1 MKNTFYI
8 LMLFIGVAITGC
20 EPMDDINEEIDEN
33 ISNVEGSLDY
43 TLEEEDYGFLDLPE
57 EQYEFDTEEDARA
70 LIPVLLSNRLPA
82 LGGNSS
88 VNVSYNVFAPI
99 DPQVYTV
106 SAEDYEAAGL
116 SDGYLGN
123 ISQIQSFLQYQFPR
137 AEAGDHVELT
147 YDAVAN
153 EISYTLNAD
162 DFDFIEDELG
172 ADYPEPTSSAAQF
185 GNFDRREGN
194 EAYWSNEMILEAIDA
209 VLLENLEGVEG
220 QTYNVSYDIY
230 DGSAGTESMS
240 VRFDGNSYVQSGA
253 SAYELVNADYALVA
267 EELAEEYP
275 GPAEN
280 TGDFNSFTVDSGSSN
295 FWTEEMLLEAINI
308 VLMDKFPSAEEGVQF
323 AVTYAA
329 YDGSGVSSQGMAVV
343 LQDGQ
348 YVIDLEGSVSTV
360 ETTDVFAYTNGTWS
374 MPLTLDSE
382 DYTTM
387 GQTYPNFDDEGEAY
401 QMISVFLGLEYPYAR
416 EGEMRS
422 VAYDFYSGST
432 STRYTLFVFEDGEW
446 NAIPRT
452 LEQTLQFSHNGSEWE
467 PDNTIRYTLVASDYE
482 YIAAEFAAVSGY
494 EAAASNLA
502 QYGNFNLNNWDDDM
516 ILEALKVFLND
527 FDPSAEVGQKYILSY
542 EVYPGYIMTQMRLIK
557 DESGAW
563 VINE

>member
-153 EISYTLNAD
+153 EISYTLDAD
-162 DFDFIEDELG
+162 DFDFIENELG
-172 ADYPEPTSSAAQF
+172 ADYPEPAGNAGQF
-185 GNFDRREGN
+185 NSFTVDPN
-194 EAYWSNEMILEAIDA
+194 SNNLWTEEMILEAINI
-209 VLLENLEGVEG
+209 VLLENMDGVEG
-220 QTYNVSYDIY
+220 QKYNVSYEVY
-230 DGSAGTESMS
+230 NEGVEAESMT
-240 VRFDGNSYVQSGA
+240 VVFNGNNYIPFGA

-275 GPAEN
+275 GPAGNAGEFN
-280 TGDFNSFTVDSGSSN
+280 TFTIDSVSDN
-295 FWTEEMLLEAINI
+295 FWTEEMRLEAINI
-308 VLMDKFPSAEEGVQF
+308 VLMDKFPSAEEGAQF

-329 YDGSGVSSQGMAVV
+329 YDGSVSSQVMAVV